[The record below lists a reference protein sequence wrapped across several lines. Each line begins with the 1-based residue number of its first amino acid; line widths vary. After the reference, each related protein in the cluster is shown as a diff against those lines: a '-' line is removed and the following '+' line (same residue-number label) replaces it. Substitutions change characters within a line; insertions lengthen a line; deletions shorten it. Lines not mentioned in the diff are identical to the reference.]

1 VKRVLN
7 LIPLATRRRMVA
19 MRVYRQWANAV
30 ATAGVAC
37 TVLLAIEWG
46 RGLAAVEQL
55 RSLDTQHAP
64 LTKLQQEKT
73 QLETRIAQLRAREEL
88 SLSLSHAT
96 PGLATVGAV
105 SKAAEEV
112 EGGVYITRFEFANA
126 ATSATEREQ
135 ESAATLKLVGAGL
148 DGLVIAAFVEYLRE
162 TGAFSSVSIAA
173 TRPLAG
179 GAPALRAFEIDC
191 IL

>member
-1 VKRVLN
+1 VKRSIN

-19 MRVYRQWANAV
+19 LRVYRQWANAV
-30 ATAGVAC
+30 ATAGIAC
-37 TVLLAIEWG
+37 TALLAIEWG
-46 RGLAAVEQL
+46 RGLSAVERL
-55 RSLDTQHAP
+55 RSLDAQHAP
-64 LTKLQQEKT
+64 LTKLQTEKT
-73 QLETRIAQLRAREEL
+73 QLETQIAQLRAREEI

-96 PGLATVGAV
+96 PGLATLGAV
-105 SKAAEEV
+105 SRAADEV
-112 EGGVYITRFEFANA
+112 QGGVYVTRFEFADSEAPVA
-126 ATSATEREQ
+126 ATE
-135 ESAATLKLVGAGL
+135 ESPPTLKLVGAGL

-179 GAPALRAFEIDC
+179 GAPALRQFEIEC